1 VDDNA
6 FVTSLTGELASQPG
20 VVAVALG
27 GSRAQR
33 THRDDS
39 DWDFAVYYRDGFSP
53 DALRA
58 KGWEGEV
65 SEIGGWGG
73 GVMNGGAWLTVDGR
87 KVDVHY
93 RDLGE
98 VEHWCREAEAG
109 RFRKELLLFY
119 VAGIPTY
126 VVMAELAINEVLAGA
141 LPSVEYPDALSAS
154 ASERWRADA
163 RASVGYA
170 LAAAQGGDVAT
181 ALANASRAVIEV
193 SHGRLAAQKT
203 WVLNEKGIAAAAGL
217 DAVAQRLLVVSD
229 DALTGAIERIAA
241 TVEESERTDRDPD

>member
-1 VDDNA
+1 MDDHA
-6 FVTSLTGELASQPG
+6 FVASLTEELGSLPG

-65 SEIGGWGG
+65 SEVGGWGG

-126 VVMAELAINEVLAGA
+126 VVMAELAINDVLAGT
-141 LPSVEYPDALSAS
+141 LPRVEYPNALSAS
-154 ASERWRADA
+154 AGERWRADA
-163 RASVGYA
+163 HASVGYA
-170 LAAAQGGDVAT
+170 LATAQRGDVAT
-181 ALANASRAVIEV
+181 ALANASRAIVEA

-203 WVLNEKGIAAAAGL
+203 WVLNEKGIAEAAGL
-217 DAVAQRLLVVSD
+217 GDAAARLLTASADGGLVD
-229 DALTGAIERIAA
+229 AIERVA
-241 TVEESERTDRDPD
+241 TSLD